1 MSSKRKLD
9 RSAVFK
15 DILGSLG
22 SPLVDTRP
30 SAVALDLID
39 LNPNQ
44 PRRYFDPEA
53 QTALADSIRQRGV
66 LQPIIL
72 RPIEDRY
79 RVVAGERRTRA
90 AREAGLTEIAAVI
103 LDITDYEAMEI
114 ARLEHPFSRNGERF
128 TVRLEV
134 SGIGV
139 LVCQGS
145 WCRFGLMVS

>member
-114 ARLEHPFSRNGERF
+114 ARLEHPFSRALR
-128 TVRLEV
+128 
-134 SGIGV
+134 
-139 LVCQGS
+139 Q
-145 WCRFGLMVS
+145 W